1 MKRLFRHLR
10 LFEEYIFKGDYHDF
24 NEALHRP
31 DSSIAD
37 RPYHLKREINGGF
50 WLVAKRSR
58 GVLISGSG
66 YRSKIK
72 VAIELRKKGKN
83 LTLITFK
90 TSIRN
95 EHILNFL
102 MFLAFIIGAFFDEL
116 RWYTIPFLIV
126 LFLIV
131 HGWFHWVYRAQEK
144 SLMESVI
151 DELSLEKVK

>member
-1 MKRLFRHLR
+1 MKLLFRHLR
-10 LFEEYIFKGDYHDF
+10 LFEEYTFKGDHHDF

-31 DSSIAD
+31 DTDITD
-37 RPYHLKREINGGF
+37 RPYHLKREVNGGF

-66 YRSKIK
+66 NISKIK
-72 VAIELRKKGKN
+72 VAVEQRRKGTN
-83 LTLITFK
+83 LTIVTFK
-90 TSIRN
+90 TSIRI
-95 EHILNFL
+95 ELILNLL
-102 MFLAFIIGAFFDEL
+102 MFLAFIIGSYFDEL

-126 LFLIV
+126 LFIV
-131 HGWFHWVYRAQEK
+131 CHGWFHWVYRAQEK